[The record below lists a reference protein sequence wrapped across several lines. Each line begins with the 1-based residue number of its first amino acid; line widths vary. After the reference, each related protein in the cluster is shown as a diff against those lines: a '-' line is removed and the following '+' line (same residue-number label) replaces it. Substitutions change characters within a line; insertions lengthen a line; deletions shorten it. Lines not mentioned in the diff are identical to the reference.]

1 MKHTD
6 WYKDAI
12 IYQIYP
18 RSFCDSNNDGMGDIQ
33 GIISKIDY
41 LKNLGINCIWLSPV
55 YDSPQEDNGY
65 DISDYYSIYK
75 PFGTMDDLKE
85 LIDKL
90 HENGIRLIMDLVV
103 NHTSSEHKWFKEA
116 LKDSNSKYRNY
127 YYFKKGKGK
136 NYNRP
141 PNNWTGFFGGTTWER
156 VGNSPYYYLHLFA
169 KGQPDLNWENE
180 EVRKEV
186 KNILK
191 FYLDM
196 GVDGFRCDVITL
208 ISKKQDFKNR
218 APTLALCGKDAYVNG
233 PRLHEF
239 LHELYLDVYSNYDCM
254 TVGETVLSTLNEAK
268 ELTIP
273 SRQELSMVFNFDHTN
288 VDNFFGVKWIER
300 KFNLK
305 RFKKVF
311 SKWQNGMYEVNGWN
325 SLFIEN
331 HDQRRSPGRFNTS
344 LDNEYKDI
352 SSKMLASTYF
362 LMQGT
367 PFIYQGQELGMTNG
381 DFKTIDDFKDVETH
395 NIDKMRKEIPILRPI
410 LNKSLFRESRDNA
423 RTPFQWDD
431 SEFAGFSTITPW
443 IQVNKNKKEINAKKE
458 LQDEN
463 SLLCY
468 YQKLIKLRKEYKIIK
483 TGKYNDLMPNSKYI
497 FAYNRKEN
505 NEELVVISNFSI
517 KNIKC
522 KLLSKYKE
530 YKLLLSNYEDNDNTI
545 LKPYETRILY
555 REG

>member
-273 SRQELSMVFNFDHTN
+273 SREELSMVFNFDHTN

-305 RFKKVF
+305 RFKKIF

-468 YQKLIKLRKEYKIIK
+468 YQKLIKLRKEYEIIK

>member
-522 KLLSKYKE
+522 RLLSKYKE

>member
-18 RSFCDSNNDGMGDIQ
+18 RSFCDSNNDGLGDIQ

-75 PFGTMDDLKE
+75 PFGTMDDLRE
-85 LIDKL
+85 LINKL

-273 SRQELSMVFNFDHTN
+273 SREELSMVFNFDHTN

>member
-1 MKHTD
+1 MKRTD

-85 LIDKL
+85 LINKL

-116 LKDSNSKYRNY
+116 LKDPNSKYRNY

-273 SRQELSMVFNFDHTN
+273 SREELSMVFNFDHTN

-331 HDQRRSPGRFNTS
+331 HDQRRSTGRFNTS
-344 LDNEYKDI
+344 LDKEYKDI

-483 TGKYNDLMPNSKYI
+483 TGKYNDLLPNSKYI
-497 FAYNRKEN
+497 FAYNRKEI
-505 NEELVVISNFSI
+505 NEELVVISNFSK

-522 KLLSKYKE
+522 KLLSKYQE
-530 YKLLLSNYEDNDNTI
+530 YKLLLSNYADNDNTI

>member
-273 SRQELSMVFNFDHTN
+273 SREELSMVFNFDHTN

-483 TGKYNDLMPNSKYI
+483 TGKYNDLLPNSKYI
-497 FAYNRKEN
+497 FAYNRREN
-505 NEELVVISNFSI
+505 NEELVVISNFSK
-517 KNIKC
+517 KNIKW

>member
-75 PFGTMDDLKE
+75 PFGTMDDLRE
-85 LIDKL
+85 LINKL

-305 RFKKVF
+305 RFKKIF

>member
-85 LIDKL
+85 LINKL

-273 SRQELSMVFNFDHTN
+273 SREELSMVFNFDHTN

-305 RFKKVF
+305 RFKKIF

-331 HDQRRSPGRFNTS
+331 HDQRRSPGRFNTC

-458 LQDEN
+458 LQDES

-483 TGKYNDLMPNSKYI
+483 TGKYNDLLPNSKYI

-505 NEELVVISNFSI
+505 NEELVVISNFST

>member
-75 PFGTMDDLKE
+75 PFGTMDDLRE
-85 LIDKL
+85 LINKL

-273 SRQELSMVFNFDHTN
+273 SKEELSMVFNFDHTN

>member
-85 LIDKL
+85 LINKL

-116 LKDSNSKYRNY
+116 LNDSNSKYRNY

-273 SRQELSMVFNFDHTN
+273 SREELSMVFNFDHTN

-305 RFKKVF
+305 RFKKIF

-458 LQDEN
+458 LQDES

-483 TGKYNDLMPNSKYI
+483 TGKYNDLLPNSKYI

-505 NEELVVISNFSI
+505 NEELVVISNFST

-530 YKLLLSNYEDNDNTI
+530 YKLLLSNYEYNDNTI

>member
-75 PFGTMDDLKE
+75 PFGTMDDLRE
-85 LIDKL
+85 LINKL

-208 ISKKQDFKNR
+208 ISKKQDVKNR

-273 SRQELSMVFNFDHTN
+273 SREELSMVFNFDHTN

-305 RFKKVF
+305 RFKKIF

-463 SLLCY
+463 SLLYY

-483 TGKYNDLMPNSKYI
+483 TGKYNDLLPNSKYI

>member
-218 APTLALCGKDAYVNG
+218 VPTLALCGKDAYVNG

-273 SRQELSMVFNFDHTN
+273 SREELSMVFNFDHTN

-305 RFKKVF
+305 RFKKIF

>member
-1 MKHTD
+1 MKRTD

-273 SRQELSMVFNFDHTN
+273 SREELSMVFNFDHTN

-305 RFKKVF
+305 RFKKIF

-381 DFKTIDDFKDVETH
+381 EFKTIDDFKDVETH

>member
-18 RSFCDSNNDGMGDIQ
+18 RSFCDSNKDGMGDIQ

-75 PFGTMDDLKE
+75 PFGTMDDLRE
-85 LIDKL
+85 LINKL

-116 LKDSNSKYRNY
+116 LKDPNSKYRNY

-273 SRQELSMVFNFDHTN
+273 SREELSMVFNFDHTN

-483 TGKYNDLMPNSKYI
+483 TGKYNDLLPNSKYI

-505 NEELVVISNFSI
+505 NEELVVISNFSK
-517 KNIKC
+517 KNINC

-530 YKLLLSNYEDNDNTI
+530 YKLLLSNYADNDNTI

>member
-273 SRQELSMVFNFDHTN
+273 SREELSMVFNFDHTN

>member
-41 LKNLGINCIWLSPV
+41 LKNLGINCIWLSPI

-239 LHELYLDVYSNYDCM
+239 LHELYVDVYSNYDCM

-273 SRQELSMVFNFDHTN
+273 SREELSMVFNFDHTN

-463 SLLCY
+463 SLLYY

-483 TGKYNDLMPNSKYI
+483 TGKYNDLLPNSKYI

>member
-75 PFGTMDDLKE
+75 PFGTMDDLRE
-85 LIDKL
+85 LINKL

>member
-1 MKHTD
+1 MKRTD

-18 RSFCDSNNDGMGDIQ
+18 RSFCDSNNDGMGDIK

-41 LKNLGINCIWLSPV
+41 LKNLGINCIWLSPI

-85 LIDKL
+85 LINKL

-273 SRQELSMVFNFDHTN
+273 SREELSMVFNFDHTN

-331 HDQRRSPGRFNTS
+331 HDQRRSTGRFNTS
-344 LDNEYKDI
+344 LDKEYKDI

-483 TGKYNDLMPNSKYI
+483 TGKYNDLLPNSKYI

-505 NEELVVISNFSI
+505 NEELVVISNFSK

-522 KLLSKYKE
+522 KLLSKYKG
-530 YKLLLSNYEDNDNTI
+530 YKLLLSNYADNDNTI

>member
-18 RSFCDSNNDGMGDIQ
+18 RSFCDSNNDGMGDIK

-75 PFGTMDDLKE
+75 PFGTMDDLRE
-85 LIDKL
+85 LINKL

-273 SRQELSMVFNFDHTN
+273 SREELSMVFNFDHTN

-305 RFKKVF
+305 RFKKIF

-344 LDNEYKDI
+344 LDNKYKDI

-395 NIDKMRKEIPILRPI
+395 NIDKLRKEIPILRPI

>member
-1 MKHTD
+1 MKRTD

-483 TGKYNDLMPNSKYI
+483 TGKYNDLLPNSKYI

>member
-1 MKHTD
+1 MKRTD

-141 PNNWTGFFGGTTWER
+141 PNNWTGFFGGTTRER

-239 LHELYLDVYSNYDCM
+239 LHELYVDVYSNYDCM

-273 SRQELSMVFNFDHTN
+273 SREELSMVFNFDHTN

-305 RFKKVF
+305 RFKKIF

>member
-85 LIDKL
+85 LINKL

-273 SRQELSMVFNFDHTN
+273 SREELSMVFNFDHTN

-305 RFKKVF
+305 RFKKIF

-483 TGKYNDLMPNSKYI
+483 TGKYNDLLPNSKYI

-505 NEELVVISNFSI
+505 NEELVVISNFST

>member
-273 SRQELSMVFNFDHTN
+273 SKEELSMVFNFDHTN

-522 KLLSKYKE
+522 RLLSKYKE

>member
-41 LKNLGINCIWLSPV
+41 LKNLGINCIWLSPI

-75 PFGTMDDLKE
+75 PFGTMDDLRE
-85 LIDKL
+85 LINKL

-218 APTLALCGKDAYVNG
+218 APTLALCGKNAYVNG

-273 SRQELSMVFNFDHTN
+273 SREELSMVFNFDHTN

-305 RFKKVF
+305 RFKKIF

-443 IQVNKNKKEINAKKE
+443 IQVNKNKQEINAKKE

-463 SLLCY
+463 SLLYY

-483 TGKYNDLMPNSKYI
+483 TGKYNDLLPNSKYI

-505 NEELVVISNFSI
+505 NGELVVISNFSK

-530 YKLLLSNYEDNDNTI
+530 YKLLLSNYEDNDNII

>member
-75 PFGTMDDLKE
+75 PFGTMDDLRE
-85 LIDKL
+85 LINKL

-273 SRQELSMVFNFDHTN
+273 SREELSMVFNFDHTN

-483 TGKYNDLMPNSKYI
+483 TGKYNDLLPNSKYI

-505 NEELVVISNFSI
+505 NEELVVISNFSK

-522 KLLSKYKE
+522 KLLSKYTE
-530 YKLLLSNYEDNDNTI
+530 YKLLLSNYADNDNTI

>member
-41 LKNLGINCIWLSPV
+41 LKNLGINCIWLSPI

-273 SRQELSMVFNFDHTN
+273 SREELSMVFNFDHTN

>member
-41 LKNLGINCIWLSPV
+41 LKNLGINCIWLSPI

-75 PFGTMDDLKE
+75 PFGTMDDLRE
-85 LIDKL
+85 LINKL

-116 LKDSNSKYRNY
+116 IKDSNSKYRNY

-443 IQVNKNKKEINAKKE
+443 IQVNKNKTEINAKKE

-483 TGKYNDLMPNSKYI
+483 TGKYNDLLPNSKYI

-505 NEELVVISNFSI
+505 NEELVVISNFSK

-530 YKLLLSNYEDNDNTI
+530 YELLLSNYEDNDNTI

>member
-41 LKNLGINCIWLSPV
+41 LKNLGINCIWLSPI

-75 PFGTMDDLKE
+75 PFGTMDDLRE
-85 LIDKL
+85 LINKL

-273 SRQELSMVFNFDHTN
+273 SREELSMVFNFDHTN

-305 RFKKVF
+305 RFKKIF

-381 DFKTIDDFKDVETH
+381 DFKTINDFKDVETH

-463 SLLCY
+463 SLLYY

>member
-1 MKHTD
+1 MKRTD

-18 RSFCDSNNDGMGDIQ
+18 RSFCDSNNDGMGDIK

-41 LKNLGINCIWLSPV
+41 LKNLGINCIWLSPI

-75 PFGTMDDLKE
+75 PFGTMDDLRE

-273 SRQELSMVFNFDHTN
+273 SREELSMVFNFDHTN

-331 HDQRRSPGRFNTS
+331 HDQRRSTGRFNTS
-344 LDNEYKDI
+344 LDKEYKDI

-483 TGKYNDLMPNSKYI
+483 TGKYNDLLPNSKYI

-505 NEELVVISNFSI
+505 NEELVVISNFSK

-522 KLLSKYKE
+522 KLLSKYKG
-530 YKLLLSNYEDNDNTI
+530 YKLLLSNYADNDNTI

>member
-75 PFGTMDDLKE
+75 PFGTMDDLRE
-85 LIDKL
+85 LINKL

-208 ISKKQDFKNR
+208 MSKKQDFKNR
-218 APTLALCGKDAYVNG
+218 AATLALCGKDAYVNG

-273 SRQELSMVFNFDHTN
+273 SREELSMVFNFDHTN

-483 TGKYNDLMPNSKYI
+483 TGKYNDLLPSSKYI

-505 NEELVVISNFSI
+505 NEELVVISNFSK
-517 KNIKC
+517 KNINC

>member
-75 PFGTMDDLKE
+75 PFGTMDDLRE
-85 LIDKL
+85 LINKL

-273 SRQELSMVFNFDHTN
+273 SREELSMVFNFDHTN

-483 TGKYNDLMPNSKYI
+483 TGKYNDLLPNSKYI

>member
-75 PFGTMDDLKE
+75 PFGTMDDLRE
-85 LIDKL
+85 LINKL

-273 SRQELSMVFNFDHTN
+273 SREELSMVFNFDHTN

-305 RFKKVF
+305 RFKKIF

>member
-273 SRQELSMVFNFDHTN
+273 SRKELSMVFNFDHTN

-443 IQVNKNKKEINAKKE
+443 IQVNKNKKDINAKKE

>member
-1 MKHTD
+1 MKRTD

-41 LKNLGINCIWLSPV
+41 LKNLGINCIWLSPI

-141 PNNWTGFFGGTTWER
+141 PNNWTGFFGGTTRER

-239 LHELYLDVYSNYDCM
+239 LHELYVDVYSNYDCM

-273 SRQELSMVFNFDHTN
+273 SREELSMVFNFDHTN

-305 RFKKVF
+305 RFKKIF

>member
-41 LKNLGINCIWLSPV
+41 LKNLGINCIWLSPI

-75 PFGTMDDLKE
+75 PFGTMDDLRE
-85 LIDKL
+85 LINKL

-273 SRQELSMVFNFDHTN
+273 SREELSMVFNFDHTN

-483 TGKYNDLMPNSKYI
+483 TGKYNDLLPNSKYI

-505 NEELVVISNFSI
+505 NEELVVISNFSK
-517 KNIKC
+517 KNINC

>member
-127 YYFKKGKGK
+127 YYFKKGKGR

-273 SRQELSMVFNFDHTN
+273 SKEELSMVFNFDHTN